1 MKEFYK
7 TTRFQ
12 MAIPD
17 DLQGI
22 AGGVIMPAGIAM
34 HTVTRRNIS
43 KKYPHLA
50 RRLLDP
56 QLYLIGLNPATSRKV
71 CANLASYP
79 WFPVKDREPFES
91 GKHKKQS
98 EWKKALMQTIHEDW
112 VGVLPATDN
121 EVSDAVRI
129 CLECQKSVGVE
140 ALVLPTPLTGSAQS
154 AYDVELNWLDKGLA
168 LAKLVAP
175 DLPVYAS
182 IALSDTAVRGDDP
195 WANPLLDIIIDQLTS
210 RDITHA
216 YVVLEQANE
225 NGYYCTHFNTI
236 GALLRLTDG
245 LKRGGVERVFMG
257 YAGTA
262 GLLALAAGAD
272 AWSTGWYRGERRL
285 KLADLEDARG
295 MANPTYYTH
304 SMAGEFHLD
313 KDLDRVVAAGFL
325 PRLIDETPASKGLLT
340 ALKAKKSSNV
350 VPEWRYSQSNTA
362 ASIEHFLTVCIR
374 ETNGLGAI
382 DAETA
387 EATVQQWLEGAAKL
401 ASDLYSVGA
410 FNERTSV
417 SHQSGWQKAFE
428 AYVKNKLP

>member
-12 MAIPD
+12 MAVPEG
-17 DLQGI
+17 LQGI
-22 AGGVIMPAGIAM
+22 TGGVIMPAGIAM
-34 HTVTRRNIS
+34 HTVTRRNIA

-98 EWKKALMQTIHEDW
+98 EWKKDLMQTIHQDW
-112 VGVLPATDN
+112 EGVLPTA
-121 EVSDAVRI
+121 DAEINDAIRL
-129 CLECQKSVGVE
+129 CLEFQKSVGVE
-140 ALVLPTPLTGSAQS
+140 ALILPTPLTGSAQS

-168 LAKLVAP
+168 LAKQVAP
-175 DLPVYAS
+175 ELAVYAS

-195 WANPLLDIIIDQLTS
+195 WANPLLEIIIDQLTS
-210 RDITHA
+210 REITHA

-245 LKRGGVERVFMG
+245 LKRGGVGRVFMG
-257 YAGTA
+257 YAGVA
-262 GLLALAAGAD
+262 GLMTLAAGAD
-272 AWSTGWYRGERRL
+272 AWCTGWYRGERRL

-295 MANPTYYTH
+295 MANPTYYAH
-304 SMAGEFHLD
+304 PLAGEFHME
-313 KDLDRVVAAGFL
+313 KDLDRGVAAGFL
-325 PRLIDETPASKGLLT
+325 PRLTDATPASKGLLA
-340 ALKAKKSSNV
+340 ALKAKKSSND
-350 VPEWRYSQSNTA
+350 VPEWKYSQSNTA

-374 ETNGLGAI
+374 ETNRLGAL
-382 DAETA
+382 DATA
-387 EATVQQWLEGAAKL
+387 AAADVQAWLLGAAKL

-417 SHQSGWQKAFE
+417 SHQSGWEKAFE